1 MGNQPHSPYFN
12 LSMIRNIEMFFGRTS
27 LLKRFYAALASRQSV
42 SILGQRR
49 IGKSSFL
56 WCASLPEMFDR
67 FAFDLKS
74 HIFVFLDLHDYL
86 DKTREDFFHSV
97 SQEII
102 DQSAKVAG
110 LTLRTEARGA
120 DEFSSILDQVVRK
133 GFFPVLLLD
142 SFDKV
147 TQNEHFGPEFFGFL
161 RAQASRGRVSYV
173 TASIAPL
180 YDVCHRGI
188 QGSPF
193 FNIFYN
199 YTLEALTP
207 VETFNLISIPA
218 ERAGL
223 SFTETEVELVRDLAG
238 RHPFFIQRVCHI
250 LFEEKVQQD
259 DEERE
264 VNEQHLRKLAY
275 NELEPHFKACW
286 GELPDAQHMQLYYE
300 VRRRDGAAREM
311 PELSESA
318 LFLQFVANTQRVGV
332 FQIGIKEVEEALDS
346 LNNSQELG
354 EAALWHMQIV
364 SRRLEGKSSSSAAE
378 RGMVIREVLREAFE
392 RLRPGNVRSDSA
404 SEWLCYNVLYY
415 RYFKHHNITNE
426 QIAARLALGSVR
438 QFYRE
443 RTRAIE
449 ALLNVLLE
457 MERSVTILP

>member
-1 MGNQPHSPYFN
+1 MGNQSPSPYFN
-12 LSMIRNIEMFFGRTS
+12 LSMIRNVEMFFGRTS
-27 LLKRFYAALASRQSV
+27 LLKRFYAALANHQSI

-49 IGKSSFL
+49 IGKSSLL
-56 WCASLPEMFDR
+56 WCSSLPDMFNR
-67 FAFDLKS
+67 FAFDLKY

-86 DKTREDFFHSV
+86 QKTREDFFHSV

-102 DQSAKVAG
+102 EQSAQMAG
-110 LTLRTEARGA
+110 LTLQTRARGA
-120 DEFSSILDQVVRK
+120 DEFSSVLDQVVRK

-147 TQNEHFGPEFFGFL
+147 TQNEHFGPDFFGFL

-188 QGSPF
+188 AGSPF

-207 VETFNLISIPA
+207 VEAYNLISIPA

-223 SFTETEVELVRDLAG
+223 SFTEAEVGLVRNLAG

-250 LFEEKVQQD
+250 LFEEKLQQD
-259 DEERE
+259 NVEKE
-264 VNEQHLRKLAY
+264 VNEHHFRKLAY
-275 NELEPHFKACW
+275 HELLPHFKDCW
-286 GELPDAQHMQLYYE
+286 EQLSETQHIQLRHE
-300 VRRRDGAAREM
+300 VRQKESETRKV
-311 PELSESA
+311 PELSESV
-318 LFLQFVANTQRVGV
+318 LFRRFVADMYRSGS
-332 FQIGIKEVEEALDS
+332 FHIGAKEVEEALDTI
-346 LNNSQELG
+346 NNPQELG
-354 EAALWHMQIV
+354 DVNLRHMKIV
-364 SRRLEGKSSSSAAE
+364 SRRLEGKTSSSVTE
-378 RGMVIREVLREAFE
+378 RGTIIREVLHEAFE
-392 RLRPGNVRSDSA
+392 RLRGGGVRSDSA
-404 SEWLCYNVLYY
+404 SEWLIYNVLYY

-426 QIAARLALGSVR
+426 QIAARLEMGSVR

-443 RTRAIE
+443 RIRAIE

-457 MERSVTILP
+457 MEGSVTIPQ